1 MQRATVAVLDACGVG
16 ELPDA
21 DAYGDGGSNT
31 LAHLA
36 SLVGGLELP
45 TLERLGL
52 GSIVPID
59 GVAPAVGPAGDGR
72 LRPPGPGEG
81 ATTRGWGLM
90 GGGPAR
96 GPPTDPGGFSV
107 SGAGAPVGAPR

>member
-72 LRPPGPGEG
+72 ARPLGAGEG
-81 ATTRGWGLM
+81 AETRRRGVV

-96 GPPTDPGGFSV
+96 ALPADPRGFS
-107 SGAGAPVGAPR
+107 SS